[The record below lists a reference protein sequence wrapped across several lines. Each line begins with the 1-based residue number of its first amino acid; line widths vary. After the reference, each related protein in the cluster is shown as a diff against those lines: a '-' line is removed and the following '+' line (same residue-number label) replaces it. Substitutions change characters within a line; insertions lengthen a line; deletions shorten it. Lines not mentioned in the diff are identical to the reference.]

1 MESLEKSVSVKFNN
15 KVFNVRIERD
25 KEIDVN
31 LDSVLKILDSNELYD
46 YLYNYHKKKFEE
58 INNDSYFNGKTIKS
72 GMDLK
77 NSIEEIKLIAYYDN
91 VIYVCGEYWCDPE
104 HGFSIKFP
112 NGEFVKSKFDSFD
125 YARDEGKESDYKI
138 SCTLLGQYSD
148 YL

>member
-25 KEIDVN
+25 KGIDVN

-46 YLYNYHKKKFEE
+46 YLYNYHKKEFEE

-125 YARDEGKESDYKI
+125 YDRDEGKESDYKI